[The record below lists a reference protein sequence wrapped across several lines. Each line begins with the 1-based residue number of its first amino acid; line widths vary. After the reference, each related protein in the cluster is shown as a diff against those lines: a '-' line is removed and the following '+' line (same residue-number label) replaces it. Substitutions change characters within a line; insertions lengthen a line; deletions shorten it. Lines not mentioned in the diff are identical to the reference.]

1 MKKLKA
7 KTKQHLDKK
16 NRTQAKRNK
25 LRKIQVAKK
34 NALYQKQLKQM
45 QKGLF
50 QLNNEFTPVNSTS
63 ILEGPDV
70 DITDEVEELQDDTT
84 IKL

>member
-7 KTKQHLDKK
+7 KTKRHLDKK
-16 NRTQAKRNK
+16 NKTQAKRNK

-50 QLNNEFTPVNSTS
+50 QLNDEFTPVESSS
-63 ILEGPDV
+63 IVEGPDV
-70 DITDEVEELQDDTT
+70 DITEDVEELQDDTT

>member
-1 MKKLKA
+1 MKKIKA

-34 NALYQKQLKQM
+34 NALYQKQLAQM
-45 QKGLF
+45 QKGFF
-50 QLNNEFTPVNSTS
+50 QLNDTFTPINSTS
-63 ILEGPDV
+63 VVEGPDV
-70 DITDEVEELQDDTT
+70 DITDDVEQLQDDTT

>member
-7 KTKQHLDKK
+7 KTKRHLDKK
-16 NRTQAKRNK
+16 NKTQAKRK
-25 LRKIQVAKK
+25 AQRKIQVAKK
-34 NALYQKQLKQM
+34 KALYQKQLEQM

-50 QLNNEFTPVNSTS
+50 QLNDEFTPVESSS
-63 ILEGPDV
+63 IVEGPDV
-70 DITDEVEELQDDTT
+70 DITEDVEELQDDTT